1 MPYIKAGLSYA
12 LRIGA
17 ALPVKRLFM
26 PLPLIIVGQPFS
38 SPTVDSFG
46 IAV

>member
-17 ALPVKRLFM
+17 ALPVKRLLM

-38 SPTVDSFG
+38 SPTVDSLG